1 MQGSIGSAGNWSGR
15 LHGMK
20 LAIAIGVAAV
30 ALGCQISPTVTP
42 DEGRRTS
49 RYDDC
54 RNAARAYCRDSV
66 RAPEEEMKECVA
78 KAAFT
83 CTSGGGR

>member
-1 MQGSIGSAGNWSGR
+1 MRTKASVILIA
-15 LHGMK
+15 
-20 LAIAIGVAAV
+20 LA
-30 ALGCQISPTVTP
+30 ALSVGCQISPTVTP
-42 DEGRRTS
+42 DEGRRSS

-66 RAPEEEMKECVA
+66 QAPEGEMSECVA

-83 CTSGGGR
+83 CTSGGGS